1 MKWSHVMVAALAA
14 VSLNVQSASAEYPPK
29 VKKELVAGND
39 LRGKEAPVLEVDQW
53 INGTTPDIK
62 GKVVLVDFW
71 ATWCGPCRQL
81 IPELNGFKEKF
92 GDDLVIIGLSDEPTE
107 KLKPFVESNKV
118 NYIIGTDP
126 KKQTKKVLKVQGIP
140 HVMIVT
146 PDNVVRW
153 QGFPGEENDPLTED
167 KIAAII
173 ETSKAENKDAAKFV
187 LHVVNEKPA
196 ISGDS
201 KVEPAAAKPAA
212 SEEAADE

>member
-1 MKWSHVMVAALAA
+1 MKWSHLAVAVLAA
-14 VSLNVQSASAEYPPK
+14 VSLNAQNASAEYPPK

-39 LRGKEAPVLEVDQW
+39 LRGKEAPVLEVEQW
-53 INGTTPDIK
+53 VNGTTPDIK

-92 GDDLVIIGLSDEPTE
+92 GDDLVIIGLSDEPVE

-118 NYIIGTDP
+118 DYIIGTDP

-173 ETSKAENKDAAKFV
+173 ETSKAENADAAKFAI
-187 LHVVNEKPA
+187 HVVNETPA
-196 ISGDS
+196 GGTKEASGES
-201 KVEPAAAKPAA
+201 KEK
-212 SEEAADE
+212 SEEASD